1 MSEMNHNEA
10 LIGSAAF
17 FVMAP
22 GTVAGVVP
30 WLITHWRFG
39 EGASLDVSIAGGVL
53 IALSLALLTAAGLF
67 IRGAVKAAVTDPGFA
82 LEGGLVVRIDPA
94 LGGYDEA
101 RGRGIFRA
109 VLQRVRNPMYVA
121 VTALIFGQSL
131 LFASADLIAYGVT
144 IALAFFMF
152 VIHYEEPRLARD
164 FPDEY
169 RAYFD
174 NVPRWRPRLTPWRPA
189 KSEGRGGEHSA
200 SLLE

>member
-1 MSEMNHNEA
+1 MSEMSRNEA
-10 LIGSAAF
+10 LVGSAAF
-17 FVMAP
+17 FVLAP
-22 GTVAGVVP
+22 GTVAGLLP

-39 EGASLDVSIAGGVL
+39 EGAMIGVSIAGGVL
-53 IALSLALLTAAGLF
+53 IALSLALLIECFARFATKGAGTPAP
-67 IRGAVKAAVTDPGFA
+67 IAPT
-82 LEGGLVVRIDPA
+82 ETLVVSGA
-94 LGGYDEA
+94 YA
-101 RGRGIFRA
+101 
-109 VLQRVRNPMYVA
+109 RVRNPMYVA
-121 VTALIFGQSL
+121 VTGLIFGQAL

-144 IALAFFMF
+144 IGFTFLMF
-152 VIHYEEPRLARD
+152 VIYFEEPRLRRD